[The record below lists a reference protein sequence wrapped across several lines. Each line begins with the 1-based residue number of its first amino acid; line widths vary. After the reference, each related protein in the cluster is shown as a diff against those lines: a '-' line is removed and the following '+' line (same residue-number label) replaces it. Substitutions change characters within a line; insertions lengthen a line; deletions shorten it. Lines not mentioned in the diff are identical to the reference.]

1 MADINTV
8 FTRELLKVVHRDVRK
23 AFPEIINVVQAA
35 GVTGDRHCMFVEIVT
50 PNRARFY
57 WEGRAD
63 SFTHA
68 RAEAWQAFLRKYA
81 PETEAV

>member
-8 FTRELLKVVHRDVRK
+8 FTRELLKIVHRDVRNT
-23 AFPEIINVVQAA
+23 FPEITNVVQAA
-35 GVTGDRHCMFVEIVT
+35 SVTGDRHCSFVEIDT
-50 PNRARFY
+50 PNRPRFY

-63 SFTHA
+63 SATHA

-81 PETEAV
+81 PERETA